1 MMRPEAILTLLRQE
15 QAFEKRSKGLLTG
28 GKYHYMVC
36 VTERAGARSGET
48 ESSGA
53 GPCYFVE
60 YCPLVA
66 VLCP

>member
-1 MMRPEAILTLLRQE
+1 MMRPEAILTLPRQE
-15 QAFEKRSKGLLTG
+15 RAFEKRPKGLLTG
-28 GKYHYMVC
+28 RKCRYMVC
-36 VTERAGARSGET
+36 ITERAGARSGET

-53 GPCYFVE
+53 GPCYFVV